1 MAQPPNPFAAGTP
14 LGGKPAGGGLFGAA
28 TPGAAP
34 ATNLFGTPAPAAG
47 GTSLFGAAGATPTPA
62 AGTSLFGA
70 TPAAKPAANLFGTP
84 APASGGNMFGG
95 TSMFGAAAPATPAA
109 GSLFGAPAPAAN
121 PFGLTPA
128 APAAPAAAAP
138 PAVQDQEIFLQF
150 LRQMEAAYHT
160 GKPQQC
166 SFKHMFYDDETGP
179 DGKPPRREVMAQK
192 RQAAQQQ
199 ADPALWERADAR
211 NPDPARFCPVQVT
224 GFENLKLRKDKQEE
238 MSQKLKAH
246 LENEVIEPLKQI
258 ANERQ
263 VNIEMRLRHYR
274 ARQQQLAHR
283 VLALTA
289 KLEAQQHMRNPQR
302 FDPQQSEAERA
313 WATRLEQLARALRDP
328 THGRPKLL
336 ELSGTHQLRG
346 GGLGGGG
353 GGGGGLGVG
362 GLGGGGALTGESG
375 APGASHVNAE
385 AVREWLATQQA
396 GLDKLVQVQNELLED
411 CAVLQDVQI

>member
-1 MAQPPNPFAAGTP
+1 MFGGPPNPFNAGTP
-14 LGGKPAGGGLFGAA
+14 LGGKPGGLFGAA
-28 TPGAAP
+28 TPGAP
-34 ATNLFGTPAPAAG
+34 AANLFGTPAPAG
-47 GTSLFGAAGATPTPA
+47 GGA
-62 AGTSLFGA
+62 SLFGA

-84 APASGGNMFGG
+84 APAGGGAGLFGAAGTPAPASNMFSGQN
-95 TSMFGAAAPATPAA
+95 MFGAATPAA
-109 GSLFGAPAPAAN
+109 PAGGLFGAPAPAAN
-121 PFGLTPA
+121 PFGA
-128 APAAPAAAAP
+128 QAPAQAAQAAQAAAMRP
-138 PAVQDQEIFLQF
+138 QVTDSQIFTEFMRQF
-150 LRQMEAAYHT
+150 EAAYNA
-160 GKPQQC
+160 GRPQQC
-166 SFKHMFYDDETGP
+166 SFKHIFYDDMTGL
-179 DGKPPRREVMAQK
+179 DGKPPRRELLAQK
-192 RQAAQQQ
+192 RQQAQAQ

-224 GFENLKLRKDKQEE
+224 GFENLHMRQRVQEE
-238 MSQKLKAH
+238 MSEKLKAH
-246 LENEVIEPLKQI
+246 LENEVVEPLKQM

-302 FDPQQSEAERA
+302 FDPRQSEAERA

-346 GGLGGGG
+346 GGGGGG
-353 GGGGGLGVG
+353 GGGGE
-362 GLGGGGALTGESG
+362 GGGGEGG
-375 APGASHVNAE
+375 GGASHVNAE
-385 AVREWLATQQA
+385 AVREWLSTQQA